1 MYSVYNIFFYIV
13 IEIKILFEKMILV
26 ERNKFNF
33 IIINFIGIIVVYDL
47 FIFYVGS

>member
-33 IIINFIGIIVVYDL
+33 IINFIGIIVVYD
-47 FIFYVGS
+47 